1 KDEEEFIIQSII
13 EEQEKRQRDHIQQ
26 EPVDFPTNE
35 HSTFSTD
42 AIVIE
47 TDANGQSPRLE
58 LRRTGVAPKQKIQN
72 QHSATQP
79 IPPPIYKASHITSEH
94 KPQETTSASVIEVI
108 RTIVQGNTPHLLEII
123 QEHKATRK
131 EISDILIQALCEL
144 DRLYARRMGENETL
158 KDESIEDLF
167 ENWDNKDIGQLVHVL
182 STGIDQNY
190 LTQHTSAKMALLRGL
205 ECAQEVKN
213 K

>member
-1 KDEEEFIIQSII
+1 
-13 EEQEKRQRDHIQQ
+13 
-26 EPVDFPTNE
+26 
-35 HSTFSTD
+35 
-42 AIVIE
+42 
-47 TDANGQSPRLE
+47 
-58 LRRTGVAPKQKIQN
+58 
-72 QHSATQP
+72 
-79 IPPPIYKASHITSEH
+79 
-94 KPQETTSASVIEVI
+94 
-108 RTIVQGNTPHLLEII
+108 
-123 QEHKATRK
+123 
-131 EISDILIQALCEL
+131 
-144 DRLYARRMGENETL
+144 LYARRMGENETL